1 MAVCGPSSRRPLPP
15 KGPPVKRRPLFATLC
30 LAAVVGMP
38 VLAQSRSERVNNI
51 ASALSSGI
59 NDKAPDNAVY
69 TDART
74 GHVIRATPAQLM
86 REQLTSVDFKEMSGR
101 LALEIWSNQTNVPL
115 VVNWRALEA
124 QGIDPNAP
132 VTLSLGKVPAE
143 LVLNL
148 IIQQIHPDPLAND
161 ELLLDVQQWYV
172 RVITKEDALR
182 RSTTKLYFI
191 GDLLMDIP
199 NFDNAP
205 GFDLNEA
212 LSNTN
217 SGGSN
222 GGNGAGGGGGNQGG
236 GLFFADDN
244 DNREEQRLTK
254 QEKADRIADMIRNT
268 IEPDIWRGNG
278 GEYGSVRYY
287 RGMLIVKAPEFV
299 HEQIGGATGASINK
313 KTTTKRSNDKR
324 SNNSSKASTAKGQR
338 SSPGNV
344 AGVAPKG
351 PSLPR

>member
-1 MAVCGPSSRRPLPP
+1 M
-15 KGPPVKRRPLFATLC
+15 KRRPLFATLC
-30 LAAVVGMP
+30 LVAAVSMP
-38 VLAQSRSERVNNI
+38 ALGQSRSERVNNI

-59 NDKAPDNAVY
+59 NDKAPDDTVY

-74 GHVIRATPAQLM
+74 GEVIRATPAQLM
-86 REQLTSVDFKEMSGR
+86 RETLTSVDFKEMSGR

-132 VTLSLGKVPAE
+132 VTLRLGKVPAE
-143 LVLNL
+143 QVLKL

-161 ELLLDVQQWYV
+161 ELLLDIQQWYV
-172 RVITKEDALR
+172 RIITKEDALR

-205 GFDLNEA
+205 GFDLNAA

-217 SGGSN
+217 SGGS
-222 GGNGAGGGGGNQGG
+222 GGNSGGGAGRGGGNQGG

-244 DNREEQRLTK
+244 DDKGEERLTK
-254 QEKADRIADMIRNT
+254 QEKAERIADMIRNT

-299 HEQIGGATGASINK
+299 HEQIGGATGANINK
-313 KTTTKRSNDKR
+313 KTTTKRSSTKR
-324 SNNSSKASTAKGQR
+324 SSNSSSKSAPQGQR
-338 SSPGNV
+338 SSSGNV
-344 AGVAPKG
+344 AGVAPKS
-351 PSLPR
+351 PKIPR